1 MGLRLDLASTFDKE
15 ALGDPVFRRLYL
27 AGDKAFGWD
36 PADPRL
42 TELAALMADWSGN
55 NRTQGVRR
63 NSRTARLAGMATTG
77 SGLLGFFYGELGRGV
92 SLETIVG
99 DG

>member
-1 MGLRLDLASTFDKE
+1 VGLRLDLASTFDKE

-55 NRTQGVRR
+55 NPHAGGETELADGPISRHGNDGVR
-63 NSRTARLAGMATTG
+63 SAW
-77 SGLLGFFYGELGRGV
+77 LLLR
-92 SLETIVG
+92 
-99 DG
+99 